1 MAGTSGA
8 SVVSAGTKIVGELL
22 TADNFYIDGEIEGN
36 IDSSNVITIGK
47 NGKVFGT
54 VTAKNV
60 IIGGELKGKIECESC
75 EILSGGKVKGE
86 VFSASLVIEAGGIL
100 EGSSHL
106 KNATTPAIPKISL
119 VDTEAE

>member
-54 VTAKNV
+54 VSAKNV

-106 KNATTPAIPKISL
+106 KNATPAIPKISL